1 MAAFGHFIR
10 RLIKGNK
17 VVVDGADDLYIY
29 LKGRSSGVVPA
40 GDLIEK

>member
-1 MAAFGHFIR
+1 
-10 RLIKGNK
+10 